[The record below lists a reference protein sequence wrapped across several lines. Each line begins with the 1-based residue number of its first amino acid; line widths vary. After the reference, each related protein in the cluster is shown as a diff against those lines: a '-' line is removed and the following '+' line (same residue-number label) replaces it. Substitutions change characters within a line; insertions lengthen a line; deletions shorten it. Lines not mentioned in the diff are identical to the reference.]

1 MASNLRKIA
10 VGGLAGTVGA
20 GLAAYLFLKEDGDY
34 RVGIIIH
41 LWLANHKN
49 GNSAVG
55 ISETGVKNHI
65 SRSFQID

>member
-34 RVGIIIH
+34 RVGLSLNFDLLIF
-41 LWLANHKN
+41 
-49 GNSAVG
+49 G
-55 ISETGVKNHI
+55 ICKKM
-65 SRSFQID
+65 